1 MEPQRIAFKCHFH
14 ILQNYPICIRWFS
27 YTIAF
32 RGHFLSLNKAM
43 DLFCA
48 TPPPP
53 KYSNTLC
60 TPTPKICRKFTYDSM
75 CWCKCQ
81 ENIHLMP
88 NHVSVQIRAL
98 PSQIRG
104 GIFSDEFYKFIVE
117 QNAGVA
123 MLANPQG
130 CLMCGFDPSLPPA
143 IQDSRELG
151 ALLNGTSQN
160 CLDVSVLCWI
170 LSWYRHAPPVEVNS
184 SEIHGMDVL
193 I

>member
-1 MEPQRIAFKCHFH
+1 
-14 ILQNYPICIRWFS
+14 
-27 YTIAF
+27 
-32 RGHFLSLNKAM
+32 M

-75 CWCKCQ
+75 CWCKCH
-81 ENIHLMP
+81 ENIHVMP
-88 NHVSVQIRAL
+88 NHVSVQIRTL

-117 QNAGVA
+117 QNAGMA

-143 IQDSRELG
+143 IQDSRES
-151 ALLNGTSQN
+151 AAQLNGSHKSVS
-160 CLDVSVLCWI
+160 CLSFRGPATHFCQSESFPGKSLVGYGVLGSNESGGFNLPPPF
-170 LSWYRHAPPVEVNS
+170 LSHSWPNWWPPDFLNPNMAKLPSDPV
-184 SEIHGMDVL
+184 
-193 I
+193 